1 MLTTTPAQH
10 SDVFA
15 QVPTASTRRARVEMD
30 PRNMAL
36 ESLLSR
42 LFPLGRADIWREPRN
57 RSTRM
62 GKDKKGTFHHARTKI
77 FERKMSWVL
86 VGMGTGR
93 GNMGER
99 QAVLTYCTSSPSLM
113 CLTIAWRA
121 S

>member
-57 RSTRM
+57 RSTHEWGRIKRVPFIM
-62 GKDKKGTFHHARTKI
+62 LELRYLKGKCLGYLWEWEQEEET
-77 FERKMSWVL
+77 WVR
-86 VGMGTGR
+86 GR
-93 GNMGER
+93 
-99 QAVLTYCTSSPSLM
+99 LC
-113 CLTIAWRA
+113 
-121 S
+121 